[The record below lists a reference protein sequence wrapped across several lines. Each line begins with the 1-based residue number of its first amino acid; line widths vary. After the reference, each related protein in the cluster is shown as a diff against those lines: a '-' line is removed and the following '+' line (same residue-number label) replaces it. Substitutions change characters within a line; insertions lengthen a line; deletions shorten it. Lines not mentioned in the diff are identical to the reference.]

1 MSSIHYLAVMGSA
14 IAALVASAVWYIVFA
29 KARAALSPAAA
40 QSASRPRPA
49 QMLLE
54 LARNIVLALVLCYL
68 VALLARTSWLS
79 ALGLALI
86 LWIGFP
92 VLLLSG
98 SVMYEKVPPK
108 LALIHAGDWLI
119 KLVLII
125 LLLNLWR

>member
-1 MSSIHYLAVMGSA
+1 
-14 IAALVASAVWYIVFA
+14 
-29 KARAALSPAAA
+29 
-40 QSASRPRPA
+40 
-49 QMLLE
+49 MLLE